1 MDSLLNYSDILKKTV
16 QEATRDQPGVQQI
29 RLYPVCDLDSGHF
42 LILGTGLDKQGWKDF
57 ILFHARVVD
66 RQVIIEMDNFEEG
79 LTSLLIDAGIRKE
92 DIITGFNYHRNMT
105 MSRDRSGI

>member
-16 QEATRDQPGVQQI
+16 QEATRDQPSVQQI
-29 RLYPVCDLDSGHF
+29 KLYPVCDFDSGHF
-42 LILGTGLDKQGWKDF
+42 LVVATGLDKQGWKDF

-79 LTSLLIDAGIRKE
+79 LIYSLIEAGIREE
-92 DIITGFNYHRNMT
+92 DIITGFNYHRSFSN
-105 MSRDRSGI
+105 G

>member
-16 QEATRDQPGVQQI
+16 QEATRDQPSVQQI
-29 RLYPVCDLDSGHF
+29 KLYPVCDFDSGHF
-42 LILGTGLDKQGWKDF
+42 LVVATGLDKQGWKDF

-79 LTSLLIDAGIRKE
+79 LISTLIEAGIREE
-92 DIITGFNYHRNMT
+92 DIITGFNYHR
-105 MSRDRSGI
+105 SFGIS

>member
-16 QEATRDQPGVQQI
+16 QEATRDQPSVQQI
-29 RLYPVCDLDSGHF
+29 KLYPVCDFDSGHF
-42 LILGTGLDKQGWKDF
+42 LLVATGLDKQGWKDF

-79 LTSLLIDAGIRKE
+79 LISTLIDAGIPEE
-92 DIITGFNYHRNMT
+92 DIITGFNYHR
-105 MSRDRSGI
+105 SFGIS

>member
-16 QEATRDQPGVQQI
+16 QEATRDQPSIQQI
-29 RLYPVCDLDSGHF
+29 KLYPVCDFDSGHF
-42 LILGTGLDKQGWKDF
+42 LVVATGLDKQGWKDF

-79 LTSLLIDAGIRKE
+79 LISTLIEAGIREE
-92 DIITGFNYHRNMT
+92 DIITGFNYHRSIA
-105 MSRDRSGI
+105 MS